1 LIDGLEPFD
10 ETFICDTAYAAVE
23 SCASHFAPPRLAAQ
37 YALVT
42 GASQGIGRAI
52 AIRFAQEGAT
62 VAINFLHHRA
72 DAEDTLARAQAASR
86 EHGHGERDH
95 LVIQADIGAEANI
108 ARMFET
114 ILARWSR
121 LDCLVNNAGFQQGA
135 PSEAIDIETYR
146 RILEV
151 DLTGAV
157 LCAQKA
163 LTHFVSRGG
172 GGSIV
177 NCSSVHQIIP
187 KPGYLAYSISKG
199 GMANLTRTLALE
211 FADRYPGLLSADER
225 AAIAADRTAQQIR
238 WGSIAADTGRGAGR
252 FEGLDRA
259 LAGRVEPV
267 ERGVAQSRR
276 HRVSDDDRPNESR
289 SDGLRPHP
297 VTQRGKEEKRDERF
311 EAVGSGRGHAVNLP
325 IHGGLAETVTEPVVH
340 CGGHDQQNAGR
351 DDAQYAQA
359 MSSH

>member
-1 LIDGLEPFD
+1 MQHSNRARI
-10 ETFICDTAYAAVE
+10 
-23 SCASHFAPPRLAAQ
+23 SLAAQ

-151 DLTGAV
+151 NLTGAV

-211 FADRYPGLLSADER
+211 FADRG
-225 AAIAADRTAQQIR
+225 IR
-238 WGSIAADTGRGAGR
+238 VNAVGAGAVDTPMNAAWTGD
-252 FEGLDRA
+252 EAKRA
-259 LAGRVEPV
+259 VVESHIPLGRVATAE
-267 ERGVAQSRR
+267 EIAGIFAFLAS
-276 HRVSDDDRPNESR
+276 HEASY
-289 SDGLRPHP
+289 
-297 VTQRGKEEKRDERF
+297 VTGQTIY
-311 EAVGSGRGHAVNLP
+311 AC
-325 IHGGLAETVTEPVVH
+325 GGLTLFGEFRENWA
-340 CGGHDQQNAGR
+340 
-351 DDAQYAQA
+351 
-359 MSSH
+359 S